1 MDESVLCLWRRG
13 NRNVDR
19 SRERGLGSKRRGTTC
34 VGLMYDNRMKGKQ
47 RLSASIDVDLMQAGH
62 DAVAE
67 GRAESISAWVNDALR
82 LKADHDQRMRAL
94 DEFLAAYEAEHGEIT
109 REEIRGAARR
119 ARGRATVVRAETTGD
134 SPSSGRGKG
143 AA

>member
-1 MDESVLCLWRRG
+1 
-13 NRNVDR
+13 
-19 SRERGLGSKRRGTTC
+19 
-34 VGLMYDNRMKGKQ
+34 MKGKQ
-47 RLSASIDVDLMQAGH
+47 RLSASVDGDLMQAGH

-94 DEFLAAYEAEHGEIT
+94 DDFLAAYEAEHGEIT
-109 REEIRGAARR
+109 KEEIRGAARR
-119 ARGRATVVRAETTGD
+119 ARARATVVRAETTGD
-134 SPSSGRGKG
+134 RPPSARGKG